1 VNLNFEWSPAQERYT
16 KAGVRWFRSALIQ
29 DDLIAGFWVFWK
41 KNVIKLRDRGFSV
54 YKNPNNNQWYINQW
68 AKRKDEFDLASTKK
82 VKRPAIVMES
92 CLVTKP
98 LQDKTGLKEWQ
109 PAIAERIVASITKWN
124 AALDGSD
131 TGSGKTY
138 IGTAVARELDM
149 KIGVICPLSV
159 IESWRRVIHNHFKM
173 DHEFIRNYESL
184 RTGKYADIVTWGKV
198 KTKTGYSR
206 PQFIWKCPK
215 DTLLI
220 FDESHRCKGENTKN
234 SKLLR
239 AAKKQGYKILCCSAT
254 SAINPLELRA
264 LGYTLGLHND
274 KDFNEWL
281 EQNGCEKGRW
291 GYEFNNDKY
300 ILQKLHKDMLLDRG
314 IRITREQIP
323 DFPDCDTQ
331 AMAYNVGKDAE
342 ISLKN
347 IYTDMKR
354 ELAKLEKKTGNSD
367 VDSELVILLRARQK
381 SELTKCP
388 LIVDLAEEALADG
401 MSVVIF
407 LNFKDSIKAV
417 AERLKTD
424 CIVWGDNVKGERQAN
439 IDRFQADKARV
450 IIVSLQAGG
459 AGLSLHDLNGKYA
472 RMALISPSFSAIDL
486 TQALGRVHR
495 VGGLTKAIQR
505 IVYAANSVEEDVCNS
520 IQRKLKN
527 LSIINDGDLTPTIK
541 EMFNE

>member
-82 VKRPAIVMES
+82 VKRPTIVMES

>member
-82 VKRPAIVMES
+82 VKRPTIVMES

-354 ELAKLEKKTGNSD
+354 ELAALAKKSD
-367 VDSELVILLRARQK
+367 NTDSELVIKLRARQR
-381 SELTKCP
+381 SEFLKIP
-388 LIVDLAEEALADG
+388 LFIELIETSLEDG
-401 MSVVIF
+401 MSVVVF
-407 LNFKDSIKAV
+407 LNFKASITAV
-417 AERLKTD
+417 AEKLKTN
-424 CIVWGDNVKGERQAN
+424 CIIWGNNVKTERQDN
-439 IDRFQADKARV
+439 IDRFQNNKSRI
-450 IIVSLQAGG
+450 IIVQTQSGG
-459 AGLSLHDLNGKYA
+459 TGISLHDINGMYP
-472 RMALISPSFSAIDL
+472 RMALISPSYSVIDL
-486 TQALGRVHR
+486 KQVLGRTHR
-495 VGGLTKAIQR
+495 FGGKTKAIQR
-505 IVYAANSVEEDVCNS
+505 IIYVAGTVEEEVCNI
-520 IQRKLKN
+520 IQAKLKN
-527 LSIINDGDLTPTIK
+527 LDIINDGDLSIETTKIFKDLP
-541 EMFNE
+541 

>member
-1 VNLNFEWSPAQERYT
+1 MELNFKWSPAQERYT